1 MKSKERKN
9 IWSQRM
15 LFVMLIMVMAGPSV
29 FAQKGKKKQLKNQHV
44 ISYVDTSLD
53 GSQKYVLRVDGK
65 PFYMTNVQ
73 VRMDLMRHSE
83 KWPAKAREEM
93 IAALASDGFNT
104 VSIPV
109 HWYEVEPEKD
119 RFDWTILDEYLSL
132 MNKYNMKMEMLWFG
146 TNSGGHVQWLSR
158 SKTEPVHLR
167 TPDYVLYAPSYGA
180 PNWSD
185 RKVEGFSE
193 TASEFTIRET
203 PYSMDL
209 EDNRLRD
216 RETYVLG
223 AVMAHI
229 AEWDKNNGTKHPLIG
244 VQIGN
249 EVTGMHKPYS
259 NETVNS
265 YLSHVASAVKNSDYV
280 VWTRTNCVFWE
291 IYPRVFE
298 NERLRNTPEGT
309 NIDFVGIDT
318 YSHHF
323 PSSESFITSM
333 RSNVPYDG
341 KNYRMIMETNS
352 ERPYSAQMHLAALSG
367 NNAFNYYDASGL
379 YIREG
384 NGVKVNAAHIEDV
397 RLVNKILRS
406 APTDIALN
414 ANGYGLFV
422 HNWKGT
428 DSDLSVSNEGIGFT
442 PSYPTSQGISI
453 IRSKNEI
460 LLMSTK
466 GGAFTIP
473 AGIKITEATYGRFN
487 DENQWDV
494 EGKMDFNT
502 SENRQPIVLEIGKG
516 TTIRL
521 VCDNTGKIDAKTYQ
535 AEFADACVAGKILS
549 EDEGIG
555 FAGNG
560 YVKFPSVRGA
570 YVQFNHVDGQS
581 GRERTIRIR
590 YSYGGDKEPKLI
602 IRVNG
607 EQSIVRLKPTGSYNN
622 YQYATLKVN
631 LKSGTNNEVRV
642 ESDSN
647 VTRINRAA
655 YYLSDCHIDEM
666 QVY

>member
-1 MKSKERKN
+1 M
-9 IWSQRM
+9 
-15 LFVMLIMVMAGPSV
+15 
-29 FAQKGKKKQLKNQHV
+29 
-44 ISYVDTSLD
+44 
-53 GSQKYVLRVDGK
+53 
-65 PFYMTNVQ
+65 
-73 VRMDLMRHSE
+73 
-83 KWPAKAREEM
+83 
-93 IAALASDGFNT
+93 
-104 VSIPV
+104 
-109 HWYEVEPEKD
+109 
-119 RFDWTILDEYLSL
+119 
-132 MNKYNMKMEMLWFG
+132 
-146 TNSGGHVQWLSR
+146 
-158 SKTEPVHLR
+158 
-167 TPDYVLYAPSYGA
+167 
-180 PNWSD
+180 
-185 RKVEGFSE
+185 
-193 TASEFTIRET
+193 
-203 PYSMDL
+203 
-209 EDNRLRD
+209 
-216 RETYVLG
+216 
-223 AVMAHI
+223 
-229 AEWDKNNGTKHPLIG
+229 
-244 VQIGN
+244 
-249 EVTGMHKPYS
+249 
-259 NETVNS
+259 
-265 YLSHVASAVKNSDYV
+265 
-280 VWTRTNCVFWE
+280 WTRTNCVFWE

-581 GRERTIRIR
+581 GGERTIRIR